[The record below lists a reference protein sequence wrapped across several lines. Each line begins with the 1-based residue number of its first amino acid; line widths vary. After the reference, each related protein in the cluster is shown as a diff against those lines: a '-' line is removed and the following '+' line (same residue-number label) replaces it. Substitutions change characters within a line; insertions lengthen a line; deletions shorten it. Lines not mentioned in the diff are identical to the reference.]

1 MLQDMQAKAKKEKA
15 NEEIAFAEF
24 ETWCKMEIPQTKK
37 AIATGAE
44 TIELLQS
51 SIDKL
56 TTEAEMLGKEI
67 EKLQNEVAN
76 AAAEKKAADA
86 QRAKDHAAF
95 VAESTDYGESL
106 DALDRALVVMQK
118 VNSNVPG
125 TADSAVLLQLTSSES
140 HLPAQAK
147 TMVAAFMGMM
157 GKDFMSDMQGQDP
170 LGGMDYEAPEANA
183 YDFQS
188 GGIIAMLKKLRDEF
202 RGKLGDCQKEEM
214 NSKHADDMVVTDLN
228 DLMENGEDTIAQKK
242 ETKAMKEEQAASDKK
257 DLAATIET
265 KKADEQTLKEME
277 VECKEKQFS
286 YDEKQQ
292 LRTEEIEAIGQA
304 IKILQSPETLGNA
317 EKYLDLAQTSQKTS
331 FAVLRGQDALEGVRG
346 RVRDFLASE
355 GHRLR
360 SKGLALLA
368 QKLEADPFAKVKK
381 LIDDMITR
389 LLNEANEDAQHEGFC
404 DKEIGK
410 SKVTRNKLQE
420 DT

>member
-1 MLQDMQAKAKKEKA
+1 MLQDMQAKAMQEKED
-15 NEEIAFAEF
+15 EQVAFAEF

-51 SIDKL
+51 SIVKL
-56 TTEAEMLGKEI
+56 TTEAKVLGEEI
-67 EKLQNEVAN
+67 AKLQTEVAD
-76 AAAEKKAADA
+76 AAAEKKAAEE
-86 QRAKDHAAF
+86 QRKKTHAAF

-140 HLPAQAK
+140 KLPAQAK

-157 GKDFMSDMQGQDP
+157 GKDFMSGMQGQDP
-170 LGGMDYEAPEANA
+170 MDYEAPEANA

-202 RGKLGDCQKEEM
+202 RGKLADCQKEEM
-214 NSKHADDMVVTDLN
+214 NSKHAYNMVVTDLN

-242 ETKAMKEEQAASDKK
+242 ETKAMKEERAASDKK

-277 VECKEKQFS
+277 VECEQKQLSFT
-286 YDEKQQ
+286 EKQQ

-304 IKILQSPETLGNA
+304 IKILESPEALGNA
-317 EKYLDLAQTSQKTS
+317 EKHLDLAQTAQKTS

-346 RVRDFLASE
+346 RVRDFIAAE
-355 GHRLR
+355 GQRLR
-360 SKGLALLA
+360 SKGLSLLA
-368 QKLEADPFAKVKK
+368 QKLAADPFAKVKK
-381 LIDDMITR
+381 LIDDMITK